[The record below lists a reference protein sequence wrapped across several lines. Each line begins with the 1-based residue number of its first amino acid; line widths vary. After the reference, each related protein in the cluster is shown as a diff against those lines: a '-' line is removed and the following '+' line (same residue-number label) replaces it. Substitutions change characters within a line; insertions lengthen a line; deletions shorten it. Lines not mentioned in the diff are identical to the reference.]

1 MQIVKQSWEF
11 LNEPNG
17 EQILQLIE
25 IAGRTCYKSED
36 KITPES
42 SRAFVKKLI
51 DSGHHAMIEH
61 GSISV
66 KMVTDRGVTHEIVRH
81 RIASYAQEST
91 RYCNYSKDK
100 FGNELMMIL
109 PVWFYDDFPTD
120 EYLNNGHYNFFLRGS
135 WSTGSRE
142 NQFVKWYNSILCSEM
157 YYLSLTNI
165 EGQSAQEARSV
176 LPNSLKTEIVMTAN
190 PREWRHF
197 FTLRASKAAHP
208 QMRALALDMFK
219 GFKAAI
225 PVLFDDIYP
234 EVTNE

>member
-11 LNEPNG
+11 LNKLDG
-17 EQILQLIE
+17 EAILQLIE

-42 SRAFVKKLI
+42 SRTFVKKLI

-61 GSISV
+61 GSITV
-66 KMVTDRGVTHEIVRH
+66 KMITDRGVTHEIVRH

-100 FGNELMMIL
+100 FGNELTIIL
-109 PVWFYDDFPTD
+109 PVWFYSD
-120 EYLNNGHYNFFLRGS
+120 EI
-135 WSTGSRE
+135 E
-142 NQFVKWYNSILCSEM
+142 NSQKRIQYARWLKACESAEFS
-157 YYLSLTNI
+157 YLSLLDA
-165 EGQSAQEARSV
+165 GQSAQEARSV

-190 PREWRHF
+190 PREFRHF
-197 FTLRASKAAHP
+197 FSLRCSPTAHP
-208 QMRALALDMFK
+208 QMRELALSMLK
-219 GFKAAI
+219 GFKETI

-234 EVTNE
+234 EVKNE

>member
-11 LNEPNG
+11 LNEPKG
-17 EQILQLIE
+17 EQVLQLIE

-42 SRAFVKKLI
+42 SRTFVKKLI

-100 FGNELMMIL
+100 FGNELTVIL
-109 PVWFYDDFPTD
+109 PVWFYGMFPTIESD
-120 EYLNNGHYNFFLRGS
+120 NAQKRIQYMRWKNACESAEFSYLTL
-135 WSTGSRE
+135 
-142 NQFVKWYNSILCSEM
+142 LDA
-157 YYLSLTNI
+157 
-165 EGQSAQEARSV
+165 GQSAQEARSV

-208 QMRALALDMFK
+208 QMRALALDMLQ
-219 GFKAAI
+219 GFKNTI

-234 EVTNE
+234 EVKNGDN

>member
-11 LNEPNG
+11 LNEPKG
-17 EQILQLIE
+17 EQVLQLIE

-42 SRAFVKKLI
+42 SRTFVKKLI

-100 FGNELMMIL
+100 FGNELTVIL
-109 PVWFYDDFPTD
+109 TVWFYGMFPTIESD
-120 EYLNNGHYNFFLRGS
+120 NAQKRIQYMRWKNACESAEFSYLTL
-135 WSTGSRE
+135 
-142 NQFVKWYNSILCSEM
+142 LDA
-157 YYLSLTNI
+157 
-165 EGQSAQEARSV
+165 GQSAQEARSV

-208 QMRALALDMFK
+208 QMRALALDMLQ
-219 GFKAAI
+219 GFKNTI

-234 EVTNE
+234 EVKNGDN

>member
-11 LNEPNG
+11 LNEPKG
-17 EQILQLIE
+17 ESILQLIE

-36 KITPES
+36 KITSES

-61 GSISV
+61 GSITV

-81 RIASYAQEST
+81 RLASYAQEST
-91 RYCNYSKDK
+91 RYCDYGKDK
-100 FGNELMMIL
+100 FGNEITVIL
-109 PVWFYDDFPTD
+109 PVWFYGTSEERRIVLITTVDA
-120 EYLNNGHYNFFLRGS
+120 GA
-135 WSTGSRE
+135 
-142 NQFVKWYNSILCSEM
+142 NSITLATGDVERAFSCWYRAMKSSQDS
-157 YYLSLTNI
+157 YLLLLNLKQT
-165 EGQSAQEARSV
+165 AQEARSV

-197 FTLRASKAAHP
+197 FTLRAGKSAHP
-208 QMRALALDMFK
+208 QMRALALDMLK
-219 GFKAAI
+219 GFKQTI

-234 EVTNE
+234 EACNE